1 MRRRPDDG
9 HALLVVGVR
18 CGGRV
23 KKKRKFGVIGMLLAN
38 HPLEGVPVADLE
50 LGHLVDRRGHIRR
63 QLRGGH
69 PCGGA
74 SVKWDVW
81 CVQIDECVRRAT
93 RESLCA
99 ALSSHHSALR
109 VPTTTRSES
118 KRQDRL
124 PLDTHFEPQY

>member
-74 SVKWDVW
+74 SVKRDEW
-81 CVQIDECVRRAT
+81 CVQCDERGVCDAQ
-93 RESLCA
+93 RESL
-99 ALSSHHSALR
+99 
-109 VPTTTRSES
+109 
-118 KRQDRL
+118 
-124 PLDTHFEPQY
+124 

>member
-1 MRRRPDDG
+1 
-9 HALLVVGVR
+9 
-18 CGGRV
+18 
-23 KKKRKFGVIGMLLAN
+23 MLLAN

-74 SVKWDVW
+74 SVKRDEW
-81 CVQIDECVRRAT
+81 CVQCDERGVGDAQ

-99 ALSSHHSALR
+99 AVVASSALR
-109 VPTTTRSES
+109 ANHDARANGKTDPGQTT
-118 KRQDRL
+118 
-124 PLDTHFEPQY
+124 PA